1 MKAQFISLKINLL
14 MLLMATPVFAGDP
27 FAGSN
32 IYVQHCVNCHGG
44 DGRGGIA
51 GTPSFREG
59 RLMVRTTSEL
69 MDTVKSGKNLM
80 PAFRGILDE
89 QQIDDVITYI
99 RTFN

>member
-1 MKAQFISLKINLL
+1 MKTLTISLIAYLFSL
-14 MLLMATPVFAGDP
+14 MLVASVFAGDP

-32 IYVQHCVNCHGG
+32 IYTQYCVSCHGG
-44 DGRGGIA
+44 DGRGEVA

-59 RLMVRTTSEL
+59 RLMSRSTSEL
-69 MDTVKSGKNLM
+69 TATVKAGRNLM
-80 PAFRGILDE
+80 PAFDGMLDA

>member
-1 MKAQFISLKINLL
+1 MRKLFLSLQINLL
-14 MLLMATPVFAGDP
+14 LLFAAPVFAGDP
-27 FAGSN
+27 FVGSN
-32 IYVQHCVNCHGG
+32 LYTQHCVSCHGG
-44 DGRGGIA
+44 DGRGAVA

-59 RLMVRTTSEL
+59 RLMSRSITEL
-69 MDTVKSGKNLM
+69 MDTVRTGRNLM

>member
-1 MKAQFISLKINLL
+1 MRTKFLSLMFALL
-14 MLLMATPVFAGDP
+14 FLCIAATALAGDP

-32 IYVQHCVNCHGG
+32 IYTQHCVSCHGG
-44 DGRGGIA
+44 DGRGVIA

-59 RLMVRTTSEL
+59 RLMARSTSEL
-69 MDTVKSGKNLM
+69 LDTVKSGRNLM
-80 PAFRGILDE
+80 PAFQGILDE